1 MVKHPSNYKN
11 ELQIQPHLH
20 SSKKSIRRSSLVL
33 PMATVTVTVVP
44 VVPAT
49 VFGGTKR
56 RTKRRRQRTKR
67 RQGRKTKRR

>member
-11 ELQIQPHLH
+11 ELQIQPYLH

-33 PMATVTVTVVP
+33 PMATVVPVP

-56 RTKRRRQRTKR
+56 RRQGTKRRRR
-67 RQGRKTKRR
+67 RRKTKRR

>member
-11 ELQIQPHLH
+11 ELQIQPYLH

-33 PMATVTVTVVP
+33 PMATVTVVPVP

-56 RTKRRRQRTKR
+56 RRQGTKRRRR
-67 RQGRKTKRR
+67 RRKTKRR

>member
-11 ELQIQPHLH
+11 ELQIQPYLH

-33 PMATVTVTVVP
+33 PMATVTVVPVP

-56 RTKRRRQRTKR
+56 RGKGGTKKRRKIKR
-67 RQGRKTKRR
+67 R

>member
-11 ELQIQPHLH
+11 ELQIQPYLH

-33 PMATVTVTVVP
+33 PMATVTVVPVP

-49 VFGGTKR
+49 VFGGTNR
-56 RTKRRRQRTKR
+56 GTNRGTKRRRKIKR
-67 RQGRKTKRR
+67 R